1 MGVITIIYKLNNEEW
16 EIFTDISFILN
27 TVLDID
33 LLCKNFLQQTGKL
46 VGYEKAAVF
55 LFVSSQERL
64 INCAQ
69 IRCER
74 SFVDGYIE
82 KYLRK
87 DYLSWLYYQEETGLY
102 RESDYFP
109 FEAKKDSA
117 FYKDFLSKYNIEHRC
132 GFNILVDGE
141 VIGFVAFYRSRFFGD
156 FSDREVWI
164 IGRLQSHLLA
174 AIEKSRRYEKLKAN
188 TNVNMLV
195 YENISDGV
203 VFLDNDYQI
212 SYKNKTARQAIA
224 ALELSQP
231 QTYREFVDYLEV
243 TCRRLAVDYLARKQI
258 PGANNTY
265 EEVRDKYLYTYNLV
279 EAHPIGSADDLEF
292 VVLFRLNPALPFK
305 PPVEQNLQDIDGSN
319 DMAIFLQ
326 TLFKQF
332 SFTKREA
339 ELADLV
345 LQGLD
350 NKEIA
355 AQLYISLSTVKSHLQ
370 NMFAKIKIKNRYQLM
385 SMFFNFYQNKEY
397 REAFLK
403 GELSLKIDGEEAE
416 D

>member
-1 MGVITIIYKLNNEEW
+1 MGVIKINYQLNNEEW

-27 TVLDID
+27 SVLDID

-74 SFVDGYIE
+74 SFIDGYIE

-109 FEAKKDSA
+109 FEAKKDSV
-117 FYKDFLSKYNIEHRC
+117 FYKEFLSKYNIEHRC
-132 GFNILVDGE
+132 GFNILVEGE

-188 TNVNMLV
+188 TNVNLLV

-203 VFLDNDYQI
+203 VFLDNNYQI
-212 SYKNKTARQAIA
+212 TYKNKTAREKIA
-224 ALELSQP
+224 DLKLRQP
-231 QTYREFVDYLEV
+231 EVYQDFVEYLEA
-243 TCRRLAVDYLARKQI
+243 TCRRLTGDYLARSQAS
-258 PGANNTY
+258 GASNGY
-265 EEVRDKYLYTYNLV
+265 EEVHGDYLYTFNLV

-292 VVLFRLNPALPFK
+292 VVLFRPNPAMPLK
-305 PPVEQNLQDIDGSN
+305 PPVEQSPKAAGDSN
-319 DMAIFLQ
+319 DMDLFLQ
-326 TLFKQF
+326 TLFQQF
-332 SFTKREA
+332 GFTKREA

-345 LQGLD
+345 LKGLD

-355 AQLYISLSTVKSHLQ
+355 AQLFISLSTVKSHLQ
-370 NMFAKIKIKNRYQLM
+370 NMFAKINIKNRYQLM
-385 SMFFNFYQNKEY
+385 SLFFNFYQYKEF
-397 REAFLK
+397 REGFLR
-403 GELSLKIDGEEAE
+403 GELPQKTNGEEAE